1 MKLLYID
8 PQSAYNLAQYDYSLL
23 SNVNAKITYCCS
35 VRYDAP
41 QIADT
46 DYRYVFG
53 YAKYKWR
60 ILKAFSYILSILKV
74 IAIVREIR
82 PDVIHVQ
89 WWRLWFVDYMALFFY
104 KKYCGCVVFTVHN
117 IMPHDS
123 GIRYK
128 KKCSDYYNKVDKL
141 IVHVNQTKEQLVKDF
156 FLPIGK
162 IFVVPHGLLNNNVD
176 NSVVDSYEVELENK
190 WNVKSKIVFSLLGY
204 QSHYKGTD
212 ILKNVLEKSKLLQNN
227 SHILFII
234 AGKGDIITPKMMHGY
249 NNVLVINNFI
259 PSEQLEAIM
268 RVTDVQLLPYRTI
281 SQSGVLLST
290 IDKEIPY
297 IATDVG
303 GLSEP
308 LSIASIGW
316 LISPDSMDELQSLLE
331 SLSLCPKEIQCKKNN
346 HDGWKSV
353 KKYYDWKDIGRKTMD
368 CYRTVFTMIQL
379 ILFPLV
385 CLLY

>member
-1 MKLLYID
+1 M
-8 PQSAYNLAQYDYSLL
+8 
-23 SNVNAKITYCCS
+23 
-35 VRYDAP
+35 
-41 QIADT
+41 
-46 DYRYVFG
+46 
-53 YAKYKWR
+53 
-60 ILKAFSYILSILKV
+60 
-74 IAIVREIR
+74 
-82 PDVIHVQ
+82 
-89 WWRLWFVDYMALFFY
+89 
-104 KKYCGCVVFTVHN
+104 
-117 IMPHDS
+117 
-123 GIRYK
+123 
-128 KKCSDYYNKVDKL
+128 
-141 IVHVNQTKEQLVKDF
+141 
-156 FLPIGK
+156 
-162 IFVVPHGLLNNNVD
+162 
-176 NSVVDSYEVELENK
+176 
-190 WNVKSKIVFSLLGY
+190 
-204 QSHYKGTD
+204 
-212 ILKNVLEKSKLLQNN
+212 LQNN

-316 LISPDSMDELQSLLE
+316 LISPDSIDELQSLLE

-353 KKYYDWKDIGRKTMD
+353 KKYHDWKDIGRKTMD

>member
-1 MKLLYID
+1 ME
-8 PQSAYNLAQYDYSLL
+8 
-23 SNVNAKITYCCS
+23 C
-35 VRYDAP
+35 
-41 QIADT
+41 
-46 DYRYVFG
+46 
-53 YAKYKWR
+53 
-60 ILKAFSYILSILKV
+60 
-74 IAIVREIR
+74 
-82 PDVIHVQ
+82 
-89 WWRLWFVDYMALFFY
+89 
-104 KKYCGCVVFTVHN
+104 
-117 IMPHDS
+117 
-123 GIRYK
+123 
-128 KKCSDYYNKVDKL
+128 
-141 IVHVNQTKEQLVKDF
+141 
-156 FLPIGK
+156 
-162 IFVVPHGLLNNNVD
+162 
-176 NSVVDSYEVELENK
+176 
-190 WNVKSKIVFSLLGY
+190 KSKIVFSLLGY

-268 RVTDVQLLPYRTI
+268 RVTDVQLLPYLTI

-316 LISPDSMDELQSLLE
+316 LISPDSIDELQSLLE